1 MKDLNDKQLIEI
13 INSEFE
19 TFMNNAMSSLDKALA
34 DVNNIPIEEFD
45 EHTFDP
51 IGAKQLPT
59 FCDGYALLCNTEEF
73 LRDMI
78 KACIK

>member
-1 MKDLNDKQLIEI
+1 MKDLNDQQLIEI
-13 INSEFE
+13 INTEFQA
-19 TFMNNAMSSLDKALA
+19 FMKNAMSSLDKALA
-34 DVNNIPIEEFD
+34 EMNNIPIEEFD
-45 EHTFDP
+45 DRTFAS
-51 IGAKQLPT
+51 IESNQLST